1 MEHIWNLV
9 KLAVREKVDPENYS
23 IWIEPLEYHSSNTS
37 TITLRAPT
45 DYLAAYVQEHYGSV
59 LNASLQHFDDSGLN
73 ISFDGLET
81 PQASTPQ
88 ESPQAQ
94 QSSASGQLTEHTF
107 ENFVV
112 GNCNK
117 FAHAASLAVTE
128 SLGDHQYNPLF
139 IYGSTGLGKTHL
151 LHSIANRVK
160 EQNPNITTLYIT
172 AEQFTNELINSF
184 LLRTYNEFHQKFRV
198 ENSVLLIDD
207 IQFVSGKERTQEE
220 LFHTFEYLKGVGSQI
235 VFTADVLPRNID
247 GLEPRLR
254 TRFESGMTIDMQA
267 PDLETLTAIVFQ
279 KSLELGMHINSELA
293 LYIASGVEGNIREL
307 KGVLNRLNAL
317 SQFTKQLPTLAFA
330 KQNIGQILSHQ
341 PTQSTPEEII
351 EAVSNICAVR
361 ISDIKGKS
369 RQRKI
374 VRPRH
379 IAMYLVRDLTNLS
392 FPETAKIFGDRD
404 QSTIQHGV
412 KKIKQ
417 ELSKDPN
424 LQSTILLIKR
434 NLT

>member
-1 MEHIWNLV
+1 MENIWNLV
-9 KLAVREKVDPENYS
+9 KLAVREKVDPETYS
-23 IWIEPLEYHSSNTS
+23 IWIDPLEHHSSNAT

-45 DYLAAYVQEHYGSV
+45 GFLAAHVQDHYGSV
-59 LNASLQHFDDSGLN
+59 LREALHSIDDSGIKIEFHGLDN
-73 ISFDGLET
+73 ATNKPKPASKKNKRGGQSIENTFD
-81 PQASTPQ
+81 
-88 ESPQAQ
+88 
-94 QSSASGQLTEHTF
+94 
-107 ENFVV
+107 NFVV

-151 LHSIANRVK
+151 LHAISQRVK
-160 EQNPNITTLYIT
+160 EQNSKISTLYIT

-184 LLRTYNEFHQKFRV
+184 RLRTYDEFQQKYRV

-220 LFHTFEYLKGVGSQI
+220 LFHTFEFLTGKGNQI

-279 KSLELGMHINSELA
+279 KSLELGMNINSELA

-317 SQFTKQLPTLAFA
+317 SKFTKKLPTLAFA
-330 KQNIGQILSHQ
+330 KQNIGQILSRQ
-341 PTQSTPEEII
+341 ITQATPEEII

-369 RQRKI
+369 RQKKI

-379 IAMYLVRDLTNLS
+379 IAMYLVRDLTSLS
-392 FPETAKIFGDRD
+392 FPETAKVFGDRD

-412 KKIKQ
+412 KKIQ
-417 ELSKDPN
+417 QQLSKDPN

-434 NLT
+434 NLS